1 MWKNMLFT
9 ITRDFKSFVHEG
21 GWTRLMVDQVDH
33 APLHNWKDDGSSV
46 FEPNSSDGDTSFS
59 LEIPELEDGPE
70 GVRSNVIWE
79 EESIS
84 AIGDSNNIFGFNDIV
99 KDSDEENDKCFK
111 KRKTE

>member
-1 MWKNMLFT
+1 
-9 ITRDFKSFVHEG
+9 
-21 GWTRLMVDQVDH
+21 MVDQVDH

-99 KDSDEENDKCFK
+99 KDSDEKNDKCFK
-111 KRKTE
+111 KRKME